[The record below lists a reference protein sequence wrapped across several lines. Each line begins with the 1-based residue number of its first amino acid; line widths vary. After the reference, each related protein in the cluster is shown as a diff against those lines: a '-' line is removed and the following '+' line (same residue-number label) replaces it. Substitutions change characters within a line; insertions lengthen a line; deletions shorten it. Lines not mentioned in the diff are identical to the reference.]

1 MTQVVAGI
9 RKWTALDVGIAVFLI
24 FMLVSQIMQRWW
36 IPSGDRFNL
45 LHITLAAVIVVL
57 RFVQQTQGP
66 FKWVL
71 GSVGLGI
78 LFFTFTHFWEP
89 AKSLSVR
96 SALPT
101 NLDFVAGGLLLA
113 LIIYL
118 VYRSF
123 GLVFASLGLIA
134 VAYAFLAEHVPQPF
148 TGPPIKAEFALA
160 RLSMT
165 SQFTG
170 VIDTVARFV
179 WFIIFWGM
187 LIEVSGAGRVI
198 QHLSRVVG
206 AKLASG
212 PALVAV
218 FGSALVG
225 SLTSA
230 GGSNVAITGS
240 ITIPMMKET
249 GYSSKEAGAIEAAAS
264 TASGIT
270 PPIMGVVPFIMADT
284 LGVPYLT
291 ILKMVLPVA
300 LIWYLT
306 VGIYVLAAGF
316 RHTNLRRVTSDQLAA
331 SPMPLNEILR
341 SAALFVI
348 PVGWL
353 IWLIVQNTPLPTA
366 VFYAFSLTVVL
377 SIVLRVETRLDMWW
391 RGIRNAA
398 AMASRI
404 VLAIVVVNVL
414 VDVMN
419 FTGIGF
425 RLGDIVFDFS
435 GGTLFYAGLL
445 VLAFGVILGAGLP
458 PLVVYFVM
466 IVTFKPV
473 FFQFDIPDSVTLF
486 TAFYMGILAN
496 ISPPTAPA
504 ALVATGLSGAGFWE
518 TSLESMKIA
527 SAAFFI
533 PFIVLVAPEVLIG
546 APGVDPVS
554 TFRFLFVMGAVL
566 LSLSVL
572 SAALAGWLGI
582 KLNLKMRAALSVVP
596 LVMYFGLYNDIE
608 YLLWASILVSIIS
621 FAMGAFF
628 YRESQRATL
637 HPVPAGGAPSSESGG

>member
-1 MTQVVAGI
+1 MLQALRI
-9 RKWTALDVGIAVFLI
+9 RSWTALDAGIAVFLVL
-24 FMLVSQIMQRWW
+24 MLTSQIMQRWW

-45 LHITLAAVIVVL
+45 IHITLAGLIVVL
-57 RFVQQTQGP
+57 RFTQQTKGP

-71 GSVGLGI
+71 GGVGGGI
-78 LFFTFTHFWEP
+78 LVLAFTYFWEP

-96 SALPT
+96 SAIPT
-101 NLDFVAGGLLLA
+101 NMDFVVGCLLLA
-113 LIIYL
+113 LVIYL

-123 GLVFASLGLIA
+123 GLIFASLGLIA
-134 VAYAFLAEHVPQPF
+134 VAYAFLAEHVPAPF

-179 WFIIFWGM
+179 WFVIFWGM
-187 LIEVSGAGRVI
+187 LVEVSGAGRVI
-198 QHLSRVVG
+198 QHLSRVIG
-206 AKLASG
+206 SKLASG

-225 SLTSA
+225 SLTAA

-240 ITIPMMKET
+240 ITIPMMKEA
-249 GYSSKEAGAIEAAAS
+249 GYSGKEAGAIEAAAS
-264 TASGIT
+264 TASGVT
-270 PPIMGVVPFIMADT
+270 PPIMGVVPFIMADA

-291 ILKMVLPVA
+291 VLKMVLPIA
-300 LIWYLT
+300 LIWYLS
-306 VGIYVLAAGF
+306 VGVYVLAAGF
-316 RHTNLRRVTSDQLAA
+316 RHENLRRVTSTQLA
-331 SPMPLNEILR
+331 SERVPTNEVWR
-341 SAALFVI
+341 SAALFVV
-348 PVGWL
+348 PVGGL
-353 IWLIVQNTPLPTA
+353 IWFIVQNIPLSTA
-366 VFYAFSLTVVL
+366 VFYAFCLTVVL
-377 SIVLRVETRLDMWW
+377 AIVLRVEKRLDVWW
-391 RGIRNAA
+391 RGIRNSA

-435 GGTLFYAGLL
+435 GGTLLYAGLL
-445 VLAFGVILGAGLP
+445 VMLFGVILGAGLP

-473 FFQFDIPDSVTLF
+473 FFAFDLPDSVTLF

-518 TSLESMKIA
+518 TSMESMKIA
-527 SAAFFI
+527 AAAFFI
-533 PFIVLVAPEVLIG
+533 PFIVLVAPEVLLG
-546 APGVDPVS
+546 APEIDPVS
-554 TFRFLFVMGAVL
+554 ILRFLLVMGAIL

-582 KLNLKMRAALSVVP
+582 RLNLKMRAALSVVP
-596 LVMYFGLYNDIE
+596 FIMYFGLYNDLE
-608 YLLWASILVSIIS
+608 YLLWFTMIASLLS
-621 FAMGAFF
+621 FAAGAFL
-628 YRESQRATL
+628 YREQRQRGLRA
-637 HPVPAGGAPSSESGG
+637 VAAGSGPSIESSP